1 MPWGHQ
7 LKMLSCGGR
16 FLLIKNIK
24 QKKKLS
30 FNKASKQRT
39 GGGPYNEKL
48 ITATDELLIEAAGLE
63 ACVEGIT
70 NVSAFGNNP
79 TTQASTFIVNCD
91 SSDEEA
97 SPFPSSLPGPTTST
111 QSLLATTIPTE
122 KTPRTPRRKSRS
134 DEKLELL
141 QQNMKSLSAFQKGI
155 DQKLDRL
162 VAAQEK
168 MLALQEK
175 LVAIKLEKHRIQQST
190 REIDHEIKKLELET
204 LRRNLL

>member
-7 LKMLSCGGR
+7 LKMLSCRGR
-16 FLLIKNIK
+16 FLLIENTK
-24 QKKKLS
+24 QKRS
-30 FNKASKQRT
+30 FPSSIEAAKWRR
-39 GGGPYNEKL
+39 
-48 ITATDELLIEAAGLE
+48 LIEAAGLK

-79 TTQASTFIVNCD
+79 TTQASTFTVNCD
-91 SSDEEA
+91 SCDEEA
-97 SPFPSSLPGPTTST
+97 NPFPSSLPVPTTSK
-111 QSLLATTIPTE
+111 QSLLATTTTTSTE
-122 KTPRTPRRKSRS
+122 KTPSTLRRKSRS

-155 DQKLDRL
+155 DQKLKRL

-175 LVAIKLEKHRIQQST
+175 MVAMKMEKHRIQQST
-190 REIDHEIKKLELET
+190 RELDHEINKLELET
-204 LRRNLL
+204 LRRSLF

>member
-1 MPWGHQ
+1 MPWGYQ
-7 LKMLSCGGR
+7 LKMLNCGGR
-16 FLLIKNIK
+16 FFLIKNTK
-24 QKKKLS
+24 QKKRF

-48 ITATDELLIEAAGLE
+48 NTATDELLIEAAGLE

-70 NVSAFGNNP
+70 NVSAFENNP

-97 SPFPSSLPGPTTST
+97 NPFLGSLPGPTTST
-111 QSLLATTIPTE
+111 HSLLATTTTTSTE
-122 KTPRTPRRKSRS
+122 KTPRRPWRKSKS

-141 QQNMKSLSAFQKGI
+141 QQNMKSLSDFQKSI
-155 DQKLDRL
+155 DQKLEKL

-168 MLALQEK
+168 
-175 LVAIKLEKHRIQQST
+175 IKMEKHRIQQST
-190 REIDHEIKKLELET
+190 RELAHEIKKLEPKP
-204 LRRNLL
+204 